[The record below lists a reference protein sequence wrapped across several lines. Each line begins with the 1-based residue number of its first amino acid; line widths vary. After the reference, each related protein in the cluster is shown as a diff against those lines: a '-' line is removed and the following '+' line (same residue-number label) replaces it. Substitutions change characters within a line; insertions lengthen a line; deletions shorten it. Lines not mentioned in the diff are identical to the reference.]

1 MQANLGSQIGQVGFA
16 GEYRYETVY
25 QYTDFV
31 LQNDDFLRVI
41 PHQDDHTLLDGHDVE
56 TSPPSAY
63 VEFNDNYGNVVRRI
77 KVTTRHKELS
87 IVSKGNF
94 RLRPWRGPYPDV
106 PVQNMKFNEDV
117 TDFLSPSPLVKPYL
131 LGDLARKIAGDS
143 TRLLETVGRITQWV
157 HDNIKYERG
166 TTTVLTEAHQVLAN
180 GRGVCQDKVHL
191 ALGLLRALWIPSR
204 YVSCILTEQAGD
216 THAYVEFLHPEGG
229 WLPADPTK
237 AILIDAGTTYL
248 KLAVGRDYTDVSP
261 VSGTFLSTGTG
272 QLSRVF
278 AQVRRTNTY

>member
-1 MQANLGSQIGQVGFA
+1 MGSQIGQTEFA

-25 QYTDFV
+25 QYTDYV

-41 PHQDDHTLLDGHDVE
+41 PHQDGHTFLDSYEVI
-56 TSPPSAY
+56 TSPPSAF
-63 VEFNDNYGNVVRRI
+63 VEFADNYGNIVRRI
-77 KVTTRHKELS
+77 KVSTRHRELS

-94 RLRPWRGPYPDV
+94 RLLPWHGPYPEV
-106 PVQNMKFNEDV
+106 PVQNMRFNEDV

-131 LGDLARKIAGDS
+131 LRDIAREVAGDS
-143 TRLLETVGRITQWV
+143 SRLVETVGRITQWV
-157 HDNIKYERG
+157 HDKIKYEKG
-166 TTTVLTEAHQVLAN
+166 TTTVLTEAHEVLAN

-237 AILIDAGTTYL
+237 AILIDAGTIYL

-272 QLSRVF
+272 GLSRVY
-278 AQVRRTNTY
+278 AQASRTNT